1 MTAADMD
8 KVNSTIRQFVS
19 DWSKEGEGE
28 RNQTYGP
35 ILKMLDK
42 MYKNTAIQQRHG
54 ISVLVPG
61 AGLGRLA
68 YEIAQM
74 GFTCQGIYYYDSRYF
89 NIFNFLGNEYSFF
102 MLLASDFILNNCP
115 RVEEFTIYPWIHNYN
130 NILQPKDQLKAV
142 RLPVFDFSPFL
153 NHYKGYSLPASTE
166 R

>member
-8 KVNSTIRQFVS
+8 KVNSTIRQFVR

-89 NIFNFLGNEYSFF
+89 IFLIF
-102 MLLASDFILNNCP
+102 
-115 RVEEFTIYPWIHNYN
+115 
-130 NILQPKDQLKAV
+130 
-142 RLPVFDFSPFL
+142 
-153 NHYKGYSLPASTE
+153 
-166 R
+166 